1 MASPGPDGHY
11 HNGHRAFLQAF
22 LARPTLTFD
31 DAKPILA
38 KIMSIHE
45 RRSILPNDVTY
56 QDFESYIN
64 TINLAAEDYEYEI
77 RSTYPQKA
85 NRRSHDSRLYSLVNT
100 TSDPQTQLATSYT
113 PDEIA
118 FVKRVLDAMFDT
130 NNTQN
135 KEVMAVKGMDALRL
149 AKPPRERESAVGSTQ
164 NTQVTNPTGITQDR
178 AEKLLGELVQEH
190 RFERSRAGFYSLS
203 PRQLMELRGW
213 LVETYNEEEEEW
225 QRIKTCDGCKEIVTV
240 GLRCTN
246 RECPSRFHDFCA
258 NAFFRTRTDKKCP
271 TCKTDWTGDKFVG
284 ERAVGGG
291 AVRSN
296 TRPST
301 NSASNPRHSN
311 GTSQA
316 RRRRSA
322 VQEED
327 DLDEEEEEDLDEEEE
342 DADAD
347 AMSD

>member
-1 MASPGPDGHY
+1 MTYED
-11 HNGHRAFLQAF
+11 
-22 LARPTLTFD
+22 FD
-31 DAKPILA
+31 
-38 KIMSIHE
+38 
-45 RRSILPNDVTY
+45 
-56 QDFESYIN
+56 SYIN
-64 TINLAAEDYEYEI
+64 TMNLAAEHYEYEI

-85 NRRSHDSRLYSLVNT
+85 ERRNPDTRLYSLVNT

-118 FVKRVLDAMFDT
+118 FVKRVLDAMFET

-149 AKPPRERESAVGSTQ
+149 AKAPRDRESAVGSTQ
-164 NTQVTNPTGITQDR
+164 NTQGTNSTGITQDR
-178 AEKLLGELVQEH
+178 AEKLLGELVDED
-190 RFERSRAGFYSLS
+190 RFEKSRAGFYSLS

-225 QRIKTCDGCKEIVTV
+225 QRIKSCNGCKEIVTV
-240 GLRCTN
+240 VRVSGPEGEHQWRMELTTYFKGLRCTN

-258 NAFFRTRTDKKCP
+258 NAFFRTHTDKKCP

-284 ERAVGGG
+284 ERALGGG

-301 NSASNPRHSN
+301 NGALNSRQSN

-316 RRRRSA
+316 RRRRSMM
-322 VQEED
+322 QED
-327 DLDEEEEEDLDEEEE
+327 DLDGEEE